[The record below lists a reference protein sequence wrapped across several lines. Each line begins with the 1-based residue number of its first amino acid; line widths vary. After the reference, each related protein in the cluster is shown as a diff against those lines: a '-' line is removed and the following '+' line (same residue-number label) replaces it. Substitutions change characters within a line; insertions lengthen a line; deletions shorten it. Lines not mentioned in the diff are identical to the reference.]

1 MFIKLSGPAAARL
14 VHPTARKG
22 CLRRSHTRATRAV
35 HREHWEL
42 LGFTRCVCGEKLGT
56 HTVQR
61 RNGAYAHYY
70 VCTRRR
76 HDRGIC
82 EHARYHRAEPLEKR
96 IRAYTRSLLRKPKI
110 IVEQTEAS
118 IASERNK
125 RRRDPQAEEAALR
138 AQLEKLATKRAR
150 YLEQH
155 AEELITTEALKSRL
169 AEIDRQRIG
178 VEGEIAILKDQESHL
193 TNLEKLARD
202 FVLDLPDLL
211 KDLSEDGAADLY
223 RDVYERLGYQLV
235 VHKDGRIDIYFGVS
249 GEAHIHVADFGATPT
264 LPPPPEDPVWDTWQE
279 GDPIPEPTGGD
290 VLEICSSTTWS

>member
-1 MFIKLSGPAAARL
+1 
-14 VHPTARKG
+14 
-22 CLRRSHTRATRAV
+22 
-35 HREHWEL
+35 
-42 LGFTRCVCGEKLGT
+42 
-56 HTVQR
+56 
-61 RNGAYAHYY
+61 
-70 VCTRRR
+70 
-76 HDRGIC
+76 
-82 EHARYHRAEPLEKR
+82 
-96 IRAYTRSLLRKPKI
+96 LRKPKI